1 MKQAH
6 KKIAGRITTS
16 WQESAGLDSRR
27 LINGTIALLTIFVLV
42 LSGQSVWQA
51 WREHRAARE
60 VAIANA
66 MADALIEASGIQAVE
81 RGLTSI
87 ALGSLPFV
95 NDPGYV
101 SRIATLRRRGDHQWR
116 LAMDMARRLEEK
128 LPPDSEF
135 ADKLRRVR
143 EARAVLELARTRV
156 DACMAGQ
163 ACGIAA
169 QSWIDTITRFI
180 SRSALLREV
189 AFMPLDTPGH
199 VVQINLALKRWVWM
213 ASESAGRERGILA
226 YYLASGRLIPRD
238 QVEELLSQRSMV
250 ERSVLDILALKE
262 LRHTDPR
269 ILSAIAG
276 MERVFLGDYEITRN
290 EAYVAAATG
299 DAPFGADAW
308 MAQSTRAID
317 SILAVAAAVTRVADE
332 EAAEAMRASRVNLYW
347 HALIAA
353 LAVGLALL
361 GMTRV
366 RRTTNALFQQKELAE
381 VTLHS
386 IGDAVI
392 TTDADARVDYL
403 NPVAEKMT
411 GWSTL
416 EAKGRAL
423 AEVFNIVN
431 GLTRAPEPS
440 PIVACL
446 RENRVVG
453 LANSTLLIRRDGHEY
468 AIEDSAAPIRDRSG
482 MVMGGVLVFYDVAKS
497 RQASHLLGYHASHD
511 PVTGLINRREFERRL
526 CEFRLRARDHG
537 ERHALC
543 YLDLDQ
549 FKIVNDTC
557 GHGAGDQLLKQLT
570 ARLGTRVRESDVLAR
585 LGGDEFG
592 LLLASCPLER
602 AQALAE
608 QVRDIVAQTRFEWEG
623 RSFDLH
629 ASIGL
634 VSIGADSPEAGDL
647 LAQADAACNVAKQKG
662 RNRVQIYETGDLD
675 MARRHGEMQ
684 WVSRLTH
691 ALEEDRFE
699 LYCQAI
705 VPLGEGARHCE
716 VLLRL
721 MDEDG
726 RIVAPGEFIPAA
738 ERYDLMPAIDR
749 WVIRH
754 ALATL
759 GRRVAAGLGM
769 DGEVLAINV
778 SGASLGEK
786 DFEDFL
792 RAEFDAH
799 GVPLHRV
806 CLEVTETAAVA
817 SLDQAAALIRSLRA
831 DGCRFA
837 LDDFGS
843 GLSSFMYL
851 KRLPVDYL
859 KIDGSFVRT
868 MIDDPVARAT
878 VQAIHTVGSAI
889 GIRTIAEF
897 VENDAILAQLREMGV
912 DYAQGYGIGR
922 PMPMADYFRAMED

>member
-1 MKQAH
+1 M
-6 KKIAGRITTS
+6 TTV
-16 WQESAGLDSRR
+16 WQEGIGLDSRR
-27 LINGTIALLTIFVLV
+27 LINGTIALLTIFVLAM
-42 LSGQSVWQA
+42 SGQAVWQA
-51 WREHRAARE
+51 WQEDGAARE

-81 RGLTSI
+81 RGLTSL
-87 ALGSLPFV
+87 ALGALPLA
-95 NDPGYV
+95 NDPGYIA
-101 SRIATLRRRGDHQWR
+101 RIATLRQRGDHQWR
-116 LAMDMARRLEEK
+116 LAMDMANSLEEK
-128 LPPDSEF
+128 LPPGSEF
-135 ADKLRRVR
+135 TDKLRLAG
-143 EARAVLELARTRV
+143 EARAVLVLARTRV

-169 QSWIDTITRFI
+169 QEWIDTITRFI

-199 VVQINLALKRWVWM
+199 VVQINQALKRWVWT

-238 QVEELLSQRSMV
+238 QMEELLILRRMV
-250 ERSVLDILALKE
+250 ERNALDILALKE

-269 ILSAIAG
+269 ILAAIAG
-276 MERVFLGDYEITRN
+276 MERAFLGEYEITRN

-299 DAPFGADAW
+299 DYSFGADAW
-308 MAQSTRAID
+308 MSLSTRAID
-317 SILAVAAAVTRVADE
+317 SILAVAAAVTQVADE
-332 EAAEAMRASRVNLYW
+332 QAAKAMRESRRDFYW
-347 HALIAA
+347 HALVAA

-366 RRTTNALFQQKELAE
+366 RQTTNALFQQKELAE

-392 TTDADARVDYL
+392 TTDADACVDYL

-411 GWSTL
+411 GWTTTQ
-416 EAKGRAL
+416 AKGRDL
-423 AEVFNIVN
+423 DEVFNIVN
-431 GLTRAPEPS
+431 GLTRVPEPS

-453 LANSTLLIRRDGHEY
+453 LASNTLLIRRDGREY
-468 AIEDSAAPIRDRSG
+468 TIEDSAAPIRDPSG
-482 MVMGGVLVFYDVAKS
+482 RVMGGVLVFYDVAKT
-497 RQASHLLGYHASHD
+497 RHASHLLGYHASHD
-511 PVTGLINRREFERRL
+511 PVTGLINRSEFERRL
-526 CEFRLRARDHG
+526 HEFRLRAQDSA

-570 ARLGTRVRESDVLAR
+570 ARLGARLRESDVLAR

-592 LLLASCPLER
+592 LLLASCPPER

-608 QVRDIVAQTRFEWEG
+608 QVRDLVAQMRFEWEG
-623 RSFDLH
+623 RSFDLR

-634 VSIGADSPEAGDL
+634 VPISADSPAAGDL
-647 LAQADAACNVAKQKG
+647 LAQADAACHVAKQKG
-662 RNRVQIYETGDLD
+662 RNRVQVYETGDLD

-684 WVSRLTH
+684 WVSRLTQ
-691 ALEEDRFE
+691 ALKEDRFE

-705 VPLGEGARHCE
+705 APLGDGVRHCE

-754 ALATL
+754 ALAFM
-759 GRRVAAGLGM
+759 GRRLAGGSGV

-786 DFEDFL
+786 DFEQFL
-792 RAEFDAH
+792 RAEFAAH
-799 GVPLHRV
+799 AVPLRRV

-817 SLDQAAALIRSLRA
+817 SLEQAAALIRSMQA

-851 KRLPVDYL
+851 KSLPVDYL
-859 KIDGSFVRT
+859 KIDGSFVRA

-897 VENDAILAQLREMGV
+897 VENDAILAQLRQMGV

-922 PMPMADYFRAMED
+922 PMPMGDYLLRTED